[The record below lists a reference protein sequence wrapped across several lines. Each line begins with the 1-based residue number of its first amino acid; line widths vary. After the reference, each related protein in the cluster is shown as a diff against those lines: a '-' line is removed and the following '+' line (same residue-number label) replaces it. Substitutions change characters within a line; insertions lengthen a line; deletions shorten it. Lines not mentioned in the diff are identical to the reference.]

1 MLSVP
6 LPPFYL
12 IVQVEIHVLVLHLL
26 FHLLSSVYTLLPS
39 DLESRAYIIP
49 LTLPASHLV

>member
-6 LPPFYL
+6 LPSFYL
-12 IVQVEIHVLVLHLL
+12 IVQVEIYVLVLHLL

-39 DLESRAYIIP
+39 DLESRACIIP